1 MGPRTLLLV
10 LSVLCL
16 AGCATRP
23 VSLKASREL
32 RADHILRQPG
42 GVATSLE
49 RGGKIIVTRDSGMG
63 GSASLL
69 KIFVD
74 GAPVAKLNRYERY
87 EVMLKEGDHLLGVV
101 PTLNPLGMTIREVS
115 VSLKPG
121 ETYYFRVGFD
131 NSGAFIQPSAFTR

>member
-1 MGPRTLLLV
+1 
-10 LSVLCL
+10 
-16 AGCATRP
+16 
-23 VSLKASREL
+23 
-32 RADHILRQPG
+32 
-42 GVATSLE
+42 VATSLE

-87 EVMLKEGDHLLGVV
+87 EVMLKEGDHPRGE
-101 PTLNPLGMTIREVS
+101 RE
-115 VSLKPG
+115 LKPG

>member
-1 MGPRTLLLV
+1 MRPRALLLV

-87 EVMLKEGDHLLGVV
+87 EVMLKEGDHPRGE
-101 PTLNPLGMTIREVS
+101 RE
-115 VSLKPG
+115 LKPG